1 MFINNPSP
9 RTCRLHS
16 YVVYRRSVVPFHLRC
31 FRKLLRSALPS
42 VSGMGIYDFNRFS
55 LNTLCL
61 NSKLLYV
68 TPFVVRPH
76 LTTRHTCTT
85 ERGLIQTRNFSNSSK
100 YLSAS
105 RKRHATSLHRND
117 DQGRFGPDVTMGR
130 GLTLRSGTRN
140 KDDGGGDDDGV
151 RINKCFKS
159 FASRRESDELVSRGR
174 VVINDR
180 VARLG
185 DRVHPGDVVRLNG
198 EVVEWERLTL
208 NIKTENFVYVKHWKA
223 AGVVC
228 TTNEND
234 PDNILNQ
241 IDMSA
246 VFEKAQYTKEW
257 RQGADRI
264 FPVGRLDQMSTGI
277 ILLTSDGRVPNAVL
291 GAKSQSDKKYVVL
304 PDMRLDD
311 SEIEQLK
318 KGVVI
323 TTTTS
328 RDRGVRKPVAQRTL
342 RCDVERGR
350 GLELVMTLNEGRNR
364 QIRKM
369 LGALGYTARAIHRI
383 SFMGITLDGLSE
395 PGETCLLNEDEM
407 NIMNMKLER
416 VNDSNSCSDSDL

>member
-1 MFINNPSP
+1 M
-9 RTCRLHS
+9 
-16 YVVYRRSVVPFHLRC
+16 
-31 FRKLLRSALPS
+31 
-42 VSGMGIYDFNRFS
+42 
-55 LNTLCL
+55 
-61 NSKLLYV
+61 
-68 TPFVVRPH
+68 RPH
-76 LTTRHTCTT
+76 LTTRHTCTAK
-85 ERGLIQTRNFSNSSK
+85 RGLIQTRNFSNSSK
-100 YLSAS
+100 YLSVS
-105 RKRHATSLHRND
+105 RKRRATSLHQND
-117 DQGRFGPDVTMGR
+117 DQARFGPAATTSR
-130 GLTLRSGTRN
+130 GITLRSGVRN
-140 KDDGGGDDDGV
+140 NGDDGGDDNGV

-159 FASRRESDELVSRGR
+159 FASRRESDELISSGR
-174 VVINDR
+174 VVINNR

-208 NIKTENFVYVKHWKA
+208 NVKTENFVYVKHWKA

-228 TTNEND
+228 TTNEDD

-241 IDMSA
+241 FDMSA
-246 VFEKAQYTKEW
+246 VFGKARHTTEW
-257 RQGADRI
+257 RQGTDRI

-291 GAKSQSDKKYVVL
+291 GAKSQSEKKYIVL

-328 RDRGVRKPVAQRTL
+328 RDRGVRKPIASRTL
-342 RCDVERGR
+342 RCNVERGQ
-350 GLELVMTLNEGRNR
+350 GLELIMTLNEGRNR

-369 LGALGYTARAIHRI
+369 LGALGYTARGIHRI
-383 SFMGITLDGLSE
+383 SFMGITLDGLSG

-407 NIMNMKLER
+407 NIMNMTLEKA
-416 VNDSNSCSDSDL
+416 NNSDSGSDFDSDL